1 MATVVDTAKKI
12 PRSSNIKIGGE
23 TVKLFNDEAFKKV
36 RKFRNVA
43 DDAISPVGKD
53 YSGKNEFDFNS
64 LRESGGKGGDL
75 MGFTKIYSKDRSS
88 NRVGSFIVKEM
99 KGDDHKSL
107 TTYVDEYCQH
117 VSEGNSFITCFY
129 FHFQTT
135 RQLHI
140 DNTKVKKTLPAGTN
154 FIVMANCMPGADKVK
169 DMYDLKGS
177 ADDKTQVQNGVKVP
191 EVHKRC
197 WSMYNI
203 AVAKLATCHIFHSL
217 TRTNIR
223 NLLKHTIYL

>member
-1 MATVVDTAKKI
+1 MLPTMRYH
-12 PRSSNIKIGGE
+12 P
-23 TVKLFNDEAFKKV
+23 LV
-36 RKFRNVA
+36 R
-43 DDAISPVGKD
+43 IIVGKT
-53 YSGKNEFDFNS
+53 S
-64 LRESGGKGGDL
+64 LISTHLESRGGKGGDL

-117 VSEGNSFITCFY
+117 VSEGNSYITCFY

-135 RQLHI
+135 RQLNI

-197 WSMYNI
+197 WSMYTI
-203 AVAKLATCHIFHSL
+203 AGANASNMPYLP
-217 TRTNIR
+217 R
-223 NLLKHTIYL
+223 LKHELT

>member
-1 MATVVDTAKKI
+1 
-12 PRSSNIKIGGE
+12 
-23 TVKLFNDEAFKKV
+23 
-36 RKFRNVA
+36 
-43 DDAISPVGKD
+43 
-53 YSGKNEFDFNS
+53 
-64 LRESGGKGGDL
+64 
-75 MGFTKIYSKDRSS
+75 
-88 NRVGSFIVKEM
+88 
-99 KGDDHKSL
+99 
-107 TTYVDEYCQH
+107 
-117 VSEGNSFITCFY
+117 
-129 FHFQTT
+129 
-135 RQLHI
+135 
-140 DNTKVKKTLPAGTN
+140 VKKTLPAGTN